1 MPMGHI
7 RFLTPFLLKTK
18 GKNGN
23 LKVKAYGNLVLKR
36 GFVHFKKLVA
46 LSLPCTPNKLLQINI
61 VTENYFHCCY
71 NHRNCYSPA
80 LETRRGLD
88 RVDLRKTGDR
98 TDRRGLANS

>member
-36 GFVHFKKLVA
+36 GFVHFKKLIA
-46 LSLPCTPNKLLQINI
+46 FSLPCTPNKLL
-61 VTENYFHCCY
+61 
-71 NHRNCYSPA
+71 
-80 LETRRGLD
+80 
-88 RVDLRKTGDR
+88 
-98 TDRRGLANS
+98 

>member
-7 RFLTPFLLKTK
+7 RFLTPFLLKAK

-71 NHRNCYSPA
+71 NHRNCYS
-80 LETRRGLD
+80 LL
-88 RVDLRKTGDR
+88 
-98 TDRRGLANS
+98 